1 MLSARTVLKSPH
13 LHAEAREIMKKI
25 IPPVKGTRDFYPE
38 QMAVRTWIYNTARA
52 VSESFGYQE
61 YEAPM
66 LESLA
71 LYVARSGDELVN
83 DQAYVFADRGGD
95 QIALRPELTASLARM
110 VAQRQGELA
119 FPVRWWSFGPFWR
132 YERPQRGRTRE
143 FFQWNVDM
151 LGASSPEAD
160 AENVAVLASFLK
172 RVGLFSSQVLIL
184 VNDRRLMDTGFEE
197 LGIGTGARAGLSS
210 LLDRRSKLNPET
222 WLREATELGL
232 SGTQLA
238 RLDGLLEDKDLWKR
252 SVELRRFFAAID
264 ALGVAEFVRFDAS
277 IVRGLQYYTGTVFEA
292 WEVGGEIRRSL
303 LGGGRYDNLLS
314 DVGGTPLPAV
324 GFALGDVV
332 MTLLLEKYDLL
343 PADLGVF
350 PASVLVTVFD
360 AEHQRASLE
369 LAAELRQSG
378 LNVALYP
385 DPDKLARQFKYA
397 DKVQARLALVVG
409 PDEARAGQVTL
420 KDLRTGIQQSVVRSG
435 VAAACRQVLEAP
447 RPQ

>member
-1 MLSARTVLKSPH
+1 
-13 LHAEAREIMKKI
+13 MKKI

-38 QMAVRTWIYNTARA
+38 QMAVRTWLYATARA

-61 YEAPM
+61 YEAPI

-71 LYVARSGDELVN
+71 LYVARSGDELVK

-110 VAQRQGELA
+110 IAQRQGELA

-172 RVGLFSSQVLIL
+172 RVGLSPSQVLIL
-184 VNDRRLMDTGFEE
+184 VNDRRLMDAGFEE
-197 LGIGTGARAGLSS
+197 LGISAAARAGVSS
-210 LLDRRSKLNPET
+210 LLDRRSKLNAEA
-222 WLREATELGL
+222 WLKEATDLGL

-238 RLDGLLEDKDLWKR
+238 RLDGLLEDEDLWKR
-252 SVELRRFFAAID
+252 SAELRRFFAAID

-303 LGGGRYDNLLS
+303 LGGGRYDRLLS
-314 DVGGTPLPAV
+314 DVGGAPLPAV

-343 PADLGVF
+343 PANLNVY

-360 AEHQRASLE
+360 SEHHLASLD
-369 LAAELRQSG
+369 LAADLRRSG
-378 LNVALYP
+378 LSVALYP
-385 DPDKLARQFKYA
+385 DPDRLARQFKYA
-397 DKVQARLALVVG
+397 DKIKASLALVLG
-409 PDEARAGQVTL
+409 PDEARAAKVTL
-420 KDLRTGIQQSVVRSG
+420 KDLRTGMQQSVDRAL
-435 VAAACRQVLEAP
+435 VAAACRDALEAP